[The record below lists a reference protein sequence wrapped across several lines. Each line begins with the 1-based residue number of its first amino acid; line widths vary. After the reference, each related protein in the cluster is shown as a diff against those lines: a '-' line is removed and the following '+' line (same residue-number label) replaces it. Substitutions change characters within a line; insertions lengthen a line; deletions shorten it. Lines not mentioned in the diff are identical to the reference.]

1 MKYFAVIGDPIEH
14 SLSPL
19 LHNWVFNQLEID
31 AHYSKIRVP
40 ESALNT
46 YIEKIR
52 KGELAGINVTIP
64 HKTKIMKF
72 VDDVNSRAEIIG
84 AINLVMLSNGKII
97 GNNTDWYGFVMALKN
112 NKIDV
117 TQKEVILIGAGGVSK
132 GIIFALK
139 QQGAAKIHLFNRT
152 FEKISQFC
160 DEIIHPHKMSELEKF
175 ILTDSIII
183 NCTSVGMNTSDSLI
197 DAGLLCKRQTVID
210 TIYTPLKTE
219 LILDAESIGA
229 RTMTGLD
236 MFIHQALASQEL
248 WLGEAISNRVN
259 FDDLKQYIESNLC

>member
-1 MKYFAVIGDPIEH
+1 MKNFAVIGDPIEH

-19 LHNWVFNQLEID
+19 LHNWVFSQLGID

-40 ESALNT
+40 ESELNT

-72 VDDVNSRAEIIG
+72 VDDVNSRAELIG
-84 AINLVMLSNGKII
+84 AINLIMLSNRKII

-112 NKIDV
+112 HKIDV
-117 TQKEVILIGAGGVSK
+117 TQKEVILLGAGGVSK

-139 QQGAAKIHLFNRT
+139 QLGAAKIHLFNRT
-152 FEKISQFC
+152 FEKIFQFC
-160 DEIIHPHKMSELEKF
+160 DEVIHPHKMSELEKF

-219 LILDAESIGA
+219 LILDAERIGA